1 MSKAKELR
9 ELAQDELDQ
18 KLQERVKEAFDLRKV
33 KATGKLDNPLQVRLV
48 RREIARLRT
57 LIKEKQN
64 VKETVHAGHG
74 NTTRKT

>member
-18 KLQERVKEAFDLRKV
+18 KLQDRVKEAFDLQKV
-33 KATGKLDNPLQVRLV
+33 KATGKLDNPLQVRLI

-57 LIKEKQN
+57 LINEKKN
-64 VKETVHAGHG
+64 VKETGNASHG
-74 NTTRKT
+74 NTTRKA

>member
-18 KLQERVKEAFDLRKV
+18 KIQDRVKEAFDLRKV
-33 KATGKLDNPLQVRLV
+33 KATGKLDNPLQMRFV

-57 LIKEKQN
+57 LINEKKN
-64 VKETVHAGHG
+64 VKETGNADHG
-74 NTTRKT
+74 NITRKA

>member
-18 KLQERVKEAFDLRKV
+18 KLQDRIKEVFDLRKV
-33 KATGKLDNPLQVRLV
+33 KATGKLDNPLQVRMM

-57 LIKEKQN
+57 MINEKR
-64 VKETVHAGHG
+64 T
-74 NTTRKT
+74 

>member
-9 ELAQDELDQ
+9 ELARDELDQ
-18 KLQERVKEAFDLRKV
+18 KLQDRVKEAFDLRKV

-57 LIKEKQN
+57 LINEKKN
-64 VKETVHAGHG
+64 VKETGNASHG
-74 NTTRKT
+74 NTTRKA

>member
-18 KLQERVKEAFDLRKV
+18 KLQDRVKEAFDLRKV
-33 KATGKLDNPLQVRLV
+33 KATGKLDNPLQVRLI

-57 LIKEKQN
+57 LINEKTN
-64 VKETVHAGHG
+64 VKETGNAGHG
-74 NTTRKT
+74 NTTRKA

>member
-9 ELAQDELDQ
+9 ELAQEELDQ
-18 KLQERVKEAFDLRKV
+18 KLQDRVKEAFDLRKV

-57 LIKEKQN
+57 LINEKQN
-64 VKETVHAGHG
+64 VKETGHADNG
-74 NTTRKT
+74 NTTRKA

>member
-9 ELAQDELDQ
+9 ELALDELDL
-18 KLQERVKEAFDLRKV
+18 KLQDRVKEAFDLQKV
-33 KATGKLDNPLQVRLV
+33 KSTGKLDNPLQVRLI

-57 LIKEKQN
+57 LINEKQN
-64 VKETVHAGHG
+64 MKETVHAGHG

>member
-18 KLQERVKEAFDLRKV
+18 KLQDRVKEAFDLQKV
-33 KATGKLDNPLQVRLV
+33 KATGKLDNPLQVRLI

-57 LIKEKQN
+57 LINEKKS
-64 VKETVHAGHG
+64 VKETGNASHG
-74 NTTRKT
+74 NTTRKA